1 MELVL
6 SIAYY
11 VLIILFML
19 AFIASFIV
27 NIVRSLKVNK
37 GMKEKVEKVSG
48 KVTEVVKEKKRVFV
62 KVEYTAKSNHTKFY
76 DYFEFTEN
84 EFKDQYYVDQ
94 EIEIYYPNIDDVKR
108 VTCFPT
114 YLTGQAIKPKF
125 GPIVSDG
132 LLAFVGIFVF
142 YIFTNMIKS
151 FGTVNFFSEDVLGT
165 ANATDCTTMYPTL
178 MIMLP
183 LFMYIMMVPYLIER
197 FTIASKDQNHSYLKL
212 YGVKCMA
219 EVKTFKF
226 GRAKDASGNKESLM
240 QIEFYNNK
248 GELIKTNLNS
258 FLYTETQEQYI
269 NILYDVKNTKNVV
282 YMRK

>member
-1 MELVL
+1 MEIVL
-6 SIAYY
+6 SVAYY
-11 VLIILFML
+11 VLVIAFML

-27 NIVRSLKVNK
+27 NIIRALKVNK
-37 GMKEKVEKVSG
+37 SMQEKCEKVSG
-48 KVTEVVKEKKRVFV
+48 KVTEIIKERKRVFV
-62 KVEYTAKSNHTKFY
+62 KVEYIAKTNYTKFF

-94 EIEIYYPNIDDVKR
+94 EIEIYYPNIDNIKR

-114 YLTGQAIKPKF
+114 FLSGQKIKPKF
-125 GPIVSDG
+125 SAIVSDG

-142 YIFTNMIKS
+142 GVFTNMIKTY
-151 FGTVNFFSEDVLGT
+151 GTINFLSSDILGT
-165 ANATDCTTMYPTL
+165 STATDCSSMYPTI

-197 FTIASKDQNHSYLKL
+197 FTIASKEQNHSYLKL

-226 GRAKDASGNKESLM
+226 GRAKDANGNKESLM

-248 GELIKTNLNS
+248 GELIKANLNS

-269 NILYDVKNTKNVV
+269 NILYDVKNPKNVV
-282 YMRK
+282 YMKK